1 MLCTL
6 AQVKDA
12 IGIIGTADDA
22 RITALIAEATQTIMR
37 RYGREFVPHTAAAT
51 RSFRV
56 RHTLVD
62 LTPFDLRIVTT
73 ITLQPGARVLTAAD
87 YWLLPIGGMERTGTF
102 TRVMLQ
108 VIPAGDVSWLEIN
121 GAWGCWADAATVAED
136 IRRATIET
144 VASWLDRPAASI
156 AGIVELSEPHLQ
168 RPSTAT
174 SWDIP
179 ASAHRKLQ
187 MYSRNLGVY

>member
-12 IGIIGTADDA
+12 LGIVSAADDA
-22 RITALIAEATQTIMR
+22 RITALIAEATQTIVR
-37 RYGREFVPHTAAAT
+37 RYGREFVPHTTAV

-62 LTPFDLRIVTT
+62 LAPFDLRAVTAM
-73 ITLQPGARVLTAAD
+73 TLQPAARVLTTAD
-87 YWLLPIGGMERTGTF
+87 YWLLPIGGMVRAATF
-102 TRVMLQ
+102 TQ
-108 VIPAGDVSWLEIN
+108 VRLRFEADDFAWLEIN
-121 GAWGCWADAATVAED
+121 GAWGCWADAATVVED
-136 IRRATIET
+136 IRRAAIET
-144 VASWLDRPAASI
+144 VASWLDRGVAP
-156 AGIVELSEPHLQ
+156 VTELGEPYRALA
-168 RPSTAT
+168 PTAT
-174 SWDIP
+174 GWDIP

>member
-12 IGIIGTADDA
+12 IGITGTADDG
-22 RITALIAEATQTIMR
+22 RIAALIAEATQTIMR
-37 RYGREFVPHTAAAT
+37 RYGREFVPHSTVT

-62 LTPFDLRIVTT
+62 LAPFDLRSVVSV
-73 ITLQPGARVLTAAD
+73 TLQPGARVLTVDD

-102 TRVMLQ
+102 TRLMLRG
-108 VIPAGDVSWLEIN
+108 VPDGDMAWLEIN
-121 GAWGCWADAATVAED
+121 GAWGCWADAATVPED
-136 IRRATIET
+136 IRRAAIET

-156 AGIVELSEPHLQ
+156 AGIVELAEPHLQ

-187 MYSRNLGVY
+187 MYSKNLGVY